1 MNKMNE
7 QIEAINL
14 VNRNN
19 KKKNVPRVVVSPFQ

>member
-1 MNKMNE
+1 MNE

-19 KKKNVPRVVVSPFQ
+19 KEKNVPRVVVSPFQ